1 MTAII
6 SFHFAEC
13 GCLDYEDKLTL
24 FIEFSTTKSRIQ
36 ETLNLSMC
44 ADSKTYSK
52 TDGNKQKGGKNIPR
66 TGDTECLDQCG

>member
-6 SFHFAEC
+6 SFHFVEC

-24 FIEFSTTKSRIQ
+24 FIEFSTKSRIQ

-44 ADSKTYSK
+44 ADSRTYSK
-52 TDGNKQKGGKNIPR
+52 TDRNKQKGEKNPAYGR
-66 TGDTECLDQCG
+66 H